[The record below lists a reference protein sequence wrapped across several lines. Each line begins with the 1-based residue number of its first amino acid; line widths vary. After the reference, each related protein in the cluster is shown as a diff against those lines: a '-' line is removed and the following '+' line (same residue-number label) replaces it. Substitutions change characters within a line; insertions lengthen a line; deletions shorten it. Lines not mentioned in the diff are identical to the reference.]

1 MDSDEVSQ
9 IHESMV
15 DDWLHRLG
23 NYNTQG
29 IEKLASK
36 YRSGDKCICVKMNNG
51 SFKWYY
57 KDMKLQAPSISRG
70 TKAKQKSKFLAA
82 FKFHMNNPILTMQA

>member
-15 DDWLHRLG
+15 DDWFRRLG
-23 NYNTQG
+23 KYNTHG

-36 YRSGDKCICVKMNNG
+36 YRNDDKYICVKMNNG
-51 SFKWYY
+51 SFNWCFNEPTSWVCALQGISHTNENPNFS
-57 KDMKLQAPSISRG
+57 KLEV
-70 TKAKQKSKFLAA
+70 L
-82 FKFHMNNPILTMQA
+82 ILRSVI